1 MSGKYDSLLK
11 NSSESKGSGEDSSTK
26 KKPTVISPKIIRLS
40 DVEPEEVCWLWQ
52 ARIAIG
58 KLTLIAGD
66 PGLGKSFLTCDLAAR
81 VSRGRKWPDG
91 AAGIQ
96 GGVIFIS
103 GEDDP
108 GDTIRPRLDA
118 ADADVTK
125 IELLQAVSVQWD
137 ANEPGREKSVSLK
150 TDLKVIEGLLKDRP
164 DCRLIIIDPLSAHIG
179 EIDSHKNADVRSVL
193 SPLGELA
200 SRYGVAVV
208 AVEHLNKRQGTS
220 AIHRL
225 QGSIGIVGAARAV
238 WLVARDPNDGE
249 NRLFLPIKNNLGN
262 DQSGLSYKL
271 VQQSG
276 AMTACLH
283 WSDKPV
289 MISADQLMNPSPGGS
304 GSGVV
309 NDAEDWLADFL
320 RTGPQPSVEIWEASK
335 AEGFSKHAVTK
346 AKKRLGITARKMG
359 ADAGWQWSLP
369 EESEGGVCES
379 TVSSAPSTETRG
391 KPPFQESEE
400 SEEDAPTHTSPS
412 TLFEQSGTDADLQY
426 PF

>member
-1 MSGKYDSLLK
+1 MSADPQQKK
-11 NSSESKGSGEDSSTK
+11 NPAAIT
-26 KKPTVISPKIIRLS
+26 PKIIRLS
-40 DVEPEEVCWLWQ
+40 DVEPEEVCWLWSG
-52 ARIAIG
+52 RIAIG

-81 VSRGRKWPDG
+81 VSRGRNWPDG
-91 AAGIQ
+91 AEGVQ

-108 GDTIRPRLDA
+108 ADTIRPRLDA
-118 ADADVTK
+118 ADADVTR

-150 TDLKVIEGLLKDRP
+150 TDLQVIEGLLKDRP

-225 QGSIGIVGAARAV
+225 QGSIGIVGAARAA
-238 WLVARDPNDGE
+238 WLVDRDPNDGE
-249 NRLFLPIKNNLGN
+249 SRLFLPIKNNLGN

-283 WSDKPV
+283 WSDEPV
-289 MISADQLMNPSPGGS
+289 MISADQLMNPSPGDS

-309 NDAEDWLADFL
+309 NDAEDWLLDFL
-320 RTGPQPSVEIWEASK
+320 RNGPQPSVEIWEASK
-335 AEGFSKHAVTK
+335 AEGFSKHSVTE
-346 AKKRLGITARKMG
+346 AKKRLKITPQKTG
-359 ADAGWQWSLP
+359 VDAGWEWSLP
-369 EESEGGVCES
+369 
-379 TVSSAPSTETRG
+379 
-391 KPPFQESEE
+391 QESEE
-400 SEEDAPTHTSPS
+400 TEEDAVCETSDSSDSSKSLPRNGPFQEFGFFEEDVTSHTTPS
-412 TLFEQSGTDADLQY
+412 TLPDQSGNDADFQY